1 MKEERIIKVMS
12 LDKRYI
18 RSHYKMIAPKRDD
31 INTFLT
37 GQHIDPYDPE
47 TNGNLSVEQMIGKEK
62 LTEEQQKKFG
72 KYIINPNDFVPIRSG
87 MVLNITV
94 KEDGTPLNARDY
106 YIWKFLQYQVIVAKD
121 KESYNK
127 VHHRFYFEDKEYEA
141 SVRINKR
148 DNMYKAI
155 EKVRSNLSLEK
166 LTNLAIMFNYYIK
179 EFNVNPKKVSKIQL
193 EDMVYEQCEKNP
205 QLVLKCFDAG
215 WEDRLYVLKLADDG
229 IIQRKGDDFYDGAIY
244 IGQGLEGVKIFM
256 NKAENRPTI
265 NKWASLTKG
274 VVIKEDNT
282 SKHLELL
289 SEGYQAILEG
299 DKAKIAY
306 VKEKLIELGANDIL
320 KKLLEQEN
328 KSQEKENGNT
338 DEIPALLTLKQKA
351 GRLKYPKEEW
361 GEMSQEELF
370 EYLKNKEQSN

>member
-47 TNGNLSVEQMIGKEK
+47 TSNNLSFEQMIGKEK

-72 KYIINPNDFVPIRSG
+72 KYIINPNDFIPIRSG
-87 MVLNITV
+87 MALNITV

-106 YIWKFLQYQVIVAKD
+106 FIWKFLQYQVIVAKD

-127 VHHRFYFEDKEYEA
+127 VHHRFYFEDKEHEA

-148 DNMYKAI
+148 DQMYKAI

-179 EFNVNPKKVSKIQL
+179 EFNVNPTKVSKVQL
-193 EDMVYEQCEKNP
+193 EDMVYEQCEKSP
-205 QLVLKCFDAG
+205 ELVLKCFEVG
-215 WEDRLYVLKLADDG
+215 WEENLYILKLSNDG
-229 IIQRKGDDFYDGAIY
+229 VIQRKGDDFFDGATY
-244 IGQGLEGVKIFM
+244 LGKGLEGVKIYM
-256 NKAENRPTI
+256 GKADNRPTI

-274 VVIKEDNT
+274 VVIKEDNS

-289 SEGYQAILEG
+289 SEGFQAILEG
-299 DKAKIAY
+299 DKAKIAH
-306 VKEKLIELGANDIL
+306 VKQRLIELGADDIL
-320 KKLLEQEN
+320 KKLLEQE
-328 KSQEKENGNT
+328 KRSQEKSIDLPT
-338 DEIPALLTLKQKA
+338 MQSLKMKA
-351 GRLKYPKEEW
+351 GRLKLPKEEW

-370 EYLKNKEQSN
+370 EYLKDK